1 MARCTPTILLALTT
15 TALSVCGGPAR
26 GQGVVFPWPPESRTI
41 KVRAPAEFPR
51 ARIPATAEPAPT
63 IVDDL
68 EARPTSAIGLDDVIQ
83 RALGNTDVVRVLS
96 GTGSASSGQTIYDA
110 AIANTRIDQENATFD
125 PTVSVRQD
133 FLRNESP
140 FAIANPL
147 RPGEA
152 LLIGTRLDRSPTSV
166 QVNQKN
172 RLGGTASVQVD
183 ADRLRRTPSGQL
195 LNPESPSS
203 VGVGVSQPLLQ
214 GAGLAV
220 NQVPIVLARL
230 DAESSYFRLKDSVQE
245 TVRGVIQAYWRLVA
259 TRTSVWAVEQQVDQA
274 ELFLKLEDAR
284 LRIGSGDQ
292 AQLAQARLALANFR
306 ANLINA
312 QADQL
317 DAEASLRGILGLPP
331 TASDQLVPM
340 TPPITGE
347 VPLDWDALLSLA
359 EEQRPDIIELK
370 LVLEADYQLILQ
382 SRNQALPQLDALMLY
397 RWNGLEGEM
406 PVGGTVRT
414 DAGEYTD
421 WQFGVNFSV
430 PVGLR
435 QSRARLRERELILAR
450 DRANLEQG
458 LLEMVHEIAATV
470 RRLRQLHAA
479 YKALEETRLAAA
491 DNLTAQATSARQGT
505 VAFINVQQ
513 AIVDWGNAVSAEARA
528 LTDYNAELANLER
541 VTGTILETHGVRFYE
556 ERYASLAPLGL
567 LGNERL
573 YPKAVAPTRD
583 SARYPVSESAVD
595 QEFQKGKPQL
605 LRSSEEREPPVP
617 TDPNAK
623 PEDLPE
629 PSPTG
634 PSFPRQRRLPPPE

>member
-1 MARCTPTILLALTT
+1 MARCTPTFLLALTT
-15 TALSVCGGPAR
+15 TALSVCGGSAR
-26 GQGVVFPWPPESRTI
+26 GQGVLFPWQPESRTI

-63 IVDDL
+63 IVDNL

-152 LLIGTRLDRSPTSV
+152 LLIGNRLDRSPTSV

-195 LNPESPSS
+195 LDPESPSS

-347 VPLDWDALLSLA
+347 IPLDWDSLLSLA

-421 WQFGVNFSV
+421 WQFGINFSV

-458 LLEMVHEIAATV
+458 LLEMVHEIASTV

-567 LGNERL
+567 LGHERQ
-573 YPKAVAPTRD
+573 YPKALGPTRD
-583 SARYPVSESAVD
+583 STRYPVSDSAVD
-595 QEFQKGKPQL
+595 KEFQEGQPQL

-617 TDPNAK
+617 QETKAK
-623 PEDLPE
+623 PEELPE
-629 PSPTG
+629 PSP
-634 PSFPRQRRLPPPE
+634 SDPRLPPQRRLPPPE